1 MIKINRLYDYK
12 SLQREDRSTGRCY
25 VADGQRLP
33 SVTTILSKTKPLEE
47 IKSLN
52 EWKQRVGKD
61 EAERVTKEASNV
73 GTIMHNILEHWVLNE
88 EYDPGDNII
97 HRQAKRMAETV
108 KENIKDNIN
117 EIWGSEVN
125 LYYPDLYAGTTDLVG
140 MWNGKPAIMDFKQ
153 TNKPKKREWISNYFL
168 QLCAYAEAHDILFD
182 TNIDQGVIFM
192 CSREGEFQQFEIVG
206 EEFDYWKEQWAN
218 RITKYYNIDG
228 N

>member
-52 EWKQRVGKD
+52 EWKRRIGKD

-153 TNKPKKREWISNYFL
+153 TNKPKKREWVSNYFL

-182 TNIDQGVIFM
+182 TKIDQGVIFM